1 MVLETGGSSTV
12 KLAQLLAQGEQPVRR
27 IPPGGCHDVIT
38 TTELSSGHA
47 LPGNPTTRRD
57 SHFGPRGEGS
67 PSRRGQRCGVAR
79 PQLERA
85 GQASRSAS
93 PTTPDGGTG
102 CGGCPAGD
110 SGPQVERHAVGP
122 VGAGHV
128 PGDLGEPLA
137 ADAGADRVAVDV
149 LGGPAD
155 VVGTQEQAAFEDEA
169 AGVPGDRQPVEERLQ
184 RVPGQVLVGG
194 CRLAVLEGLR
204 AGATLQFVED
214 LPARPGTWSEWPAEA
229 AAVWVMGQSRS
240 GQRGE
245 RLKEGASRTSCRTGA

>member
-38 TTELSSGHA
+38 TTKLSSGHA

-110 SGPQVERHAVGP
+110 SGPQVERHAVVP

-184 RVPGQVLVGG
+184 RVPGQDSSVDADSPSCRACALARRCSSLKTCRPVLV
-194 CRLAVLEGLR
+194 
-204 AGATLQFVED
+204 
-214 LPARPGTWSEWPAEA
+214 PG
-229 AAVWVMGQSRS
+229 RS
-240 GQRGE
+240 GPRRRQRCGSWGS
-245 RLKEGASRTSCRTGA
+245 LDQVSAVSA